1 MDPDDRHTEGPGV
14 LRTVFGPVVAAAA
27 RKGRRDETE
36 VVASIRRRTPPR
48 EDDLREIFEGRA
60 EATDPKGVG
69 GLERVRL
76 VRTGQKPRSAGV
88 GFVFDDPGDKAQG
101 GRRREAVSIPIG

>member
-1 MDPDDRHTEGPGV
+1 LFIRFGV
-14 LRTVFGPVVAAAA
+14 
-27 RKGRRDETE
+27 RRESETKAL
-36 VVASIRRRTPPR
+36 VASIRRRTPPR